1 MCDSKKGQISM
12 QERELLALYDQTM
25 AHSYEAKYI
34 HALQCVP
41 EVEFEISMIKSLLR
55 PKCRWLDVACGT
67 GFFLSRFPK
76 VERAGLDLSP
86 AMLAEAKK
94 ANPDIPLIKGTYLEE
109 RPDWV
114 DHWDLVT
121 CMWFA
126 YGYVETIRDIDRLIA
141 NLAAWT
147 APQGVCFLPY
157 CDLEALCTVAIP
169 HLPMTV
175 FPGRVR
181 ISSVIWSYDEDT
193 GKIHENMLAPCA
205 EYLIEVFARYF
216 RTVQQIEYPSPEPG
230 KGRRAIVARDKRTQK
245 SGPA

>member
-1 MCDSKKGQISM
+1 M

-25 AHSYEAKYI
+25 AARYDAEYI
-34 HALQCVP
+34 HNPICVP
-41 EVEFEISMIKSLLR
+41 DVEYEISMIRSLLG
-55 PKCRWLDVACGT
+55 PACRWLDVACGT

-76 VERAGLDLSP
+76 VERTGLDLSP

-94 ANPDIPLIKGTYLEE
+94 ANPGIPLIKGSYLDE
-109 RPDWV
+109 RSDWV
-114 DHWDLVT
+114 DRWDLVT

-147 APQGVCFLPY
+147 APQGICFLPY
-157 CDLEALCTVAIP
+157 CDLEHLSTVPIP

-181 ISSVIWSYDEDT
+181 ISGVIWSYDDDT
-193 GKIHENMLAPCA
+193 GKTHENMIAPCT
-205 EYLIEVFARYF
+205 EYLAEVFARYF
-216 RTVQQIEYPSPEPG
+216 RTVQQIEYP
-230 KGRRAIVARDKRTQK
+230 KGRRAFVARDKHRQK
-245 SGPA
+245 TGPA